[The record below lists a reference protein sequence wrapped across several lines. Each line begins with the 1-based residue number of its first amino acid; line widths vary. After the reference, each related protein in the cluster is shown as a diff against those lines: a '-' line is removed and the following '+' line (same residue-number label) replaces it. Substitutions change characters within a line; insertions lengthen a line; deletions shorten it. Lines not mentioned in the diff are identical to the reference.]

1 MKRFILPLAIVVSG
15 LLFSCA
21 TTNAVPESKPDAT
34 QVDEVKIVESDKNVD
49 ESIKESKEENLAEPQ
64 KSNTETDESATISET
79 DENPAETQDEE
90 DLEPEIT
97 EPEEETIEVF
107 ETVGLTK
114 KVASLESAEK
124 IANFKMVAPKTFAVY
139 KPSEYSVQDDYKIS
153 VTYKNTKNAEESFVV
168 RKAVGNLDVSE
179 DFKKYSFTKIFV
191 ENGTRVVAKG
201 SEDGLY
207 TLATWTG
214 NDFTY
219 SMESN
224 IGFPK
229 EVIFALVGEVN

>member
-1 MKRFILPLAIVVSG
+1 MKKFVLPFALLSSM

-21 TTNAVPESKPDAT
+21 TTNAVPEAT
-34 QVDEVKIVESDKNVD
+34 VEAEVTKSEETRNIVETNDKTVED
-49 ESIKESKEENLAEPQ
+49 VETK
-64 KSNTETDESATISET
+64 TTDEL
-79 DENPAETQDEE
+79 NQDIPINQEPDQIEE

-124 IANFKMVAPKTFAVY
+124 IANFKMDAPKTFAVY
-139 KPSEYSVQDDYKIS
+139 KSSEYSVQDDYKIS

-224 IGFPK
+224 TGFPK